1 VCSAAH
7 APHRSRSGHAG
18 PRPWLQPGEGADID
32 LFLRAARHLAVRQR
46 AEIKPKTFPFMRYG
60 TVGAAAVRTV
70 TADSVSYEKRGV
82 VFPVTL
88 VMER

>member
-1 VCSAAH
+1 M
-7 APHRSRSGHAG
+7 
-18 PRPWLQPGEGADID
+18 
-32 LFLRAARHLAVRQR
+32 RQR